1 MKEIVAILAIV
12 GLLVFGAF
20 AVAST
25 LDSAAQGWAQGQAH
39 QAYATVTV
47 AQIEAQTQ
55 IRLQELRML
64 ENAYTRSLF
73 AAMFWPAA
81 ALVGLLMAAGVWL
94 AVWRE
99 DRRQRAGYYYQRYEQ
114 LPGDWRP
121 AITARR
127 DGYSRFEWDTLQ
139 AERDYWERQ
148 R

>member
-1 MKEIVAILAIV
+1 MKEIIAILAIV

-20 AVAST
+20 NIAST

-73 AAMFWPAA
+73 AAMFWPGAA
-81 ALVGLLMAAGVWL
+81 FVALLLAGGVWL
-94 AVWRE
+94 MVWRAE
-99 DRRQRAGYYYQRYEQ
+99 QRQRAGYYQNYGQ
-114 LPGDWRP
+114 LPGGWRP
-121 AITARR
+121 ALPSPH
-127 DGYSRFEWDTLQ
+127 YSRFEWETLQ
-139 AERDYWERQ
+139 AEKHYWETRP
-148 R
+148 

>member
-1 MKEIVAILAIV
+1 MKEIIAILAIV

-64 ENAYTRSLF
+64 ENAYSRSLF

-81 ALVGLLMAAGVWL
+81 ALVGLLLAGSVWFM
-94 AVWRE
+94 VWRE
-99 DRRQRAGYYYQRYEQ
+99 DRRQRYGYDQRQ
-114 LPGDWRP
+114 LPGAWRP
-121 AITARR
+121 ALTARR
-127 DGYSRFEWDTLQ
+127 DGYTRFEWETLQ
-139 AERDYWERQ
+139 AEQHYWETRP
-148 R
+148 